1 MKDESLP
8 KSQIAPVVKLSVQ
21 KPKTKQ
27 KSAGV
32 MDKIAS
38 IFSFGGPKK
47 EMQQESSDEELNEEA
62 YLNRNISCEE
72 VDDDDLEGGMNYS
85 DDEDNARSRV

>member
-1 MKDESLP
+1 
-8 KSQIAPVVKLSVQ
+8 
-21 KPKTKQ
+21 
-27 KSAGV
+27 

-38 IFSFGGPKK
+38 IFSFGGSKK
-47 EMQQESSDEELNEEA
+47 LSKAESSDEELDEEA

-85 DDEDNARSRV
+85 DDEGGAISRV

>member
-1 MKDESLP
+1 MH
-8 KSQIAPVVKLSVQ
+8 
-21 KPKTKQ
+21 
-27 KSAGV
+27 
-32 MDKIAS
+32 
-38 IFSFGGPKK
+38 
-47 EMQQESSDEELNEEA
+47 QESSDEELNEEA